1 MMNVRRWYIET
12 PLTVVLLVGMG
23 ALAVAEDTSEPQS
36 APVAKA
42 SKTEAATF
50 SIDPVHSMALFR
62 VRHGV
67 SMFWGRF
74 NKVTGTITYVPD
86 SASGLELEVTIAIDS
101 VDSSSEK
108 LDGHLKSEDFFY
120 AEKYPNATFK
130 SKTAR
135 KTSDNIYEVSGD
147 FTMRGVTRPLTV
159 TVEWLGT
166 SESPRGTTCGLET
179 SFTVKRSD
187 FGINYGL
194 STGMLGDL
202 TRITVAMEGK
212 QSEGGAQGRG
222 GGGRS
227 RFLSRFDT
235 NGDGKLQKSEVPER
249 MKERFDELDT
259 NGDGALDAAE
269 AAAMRGGRRSGRSQG
284 RSVQSNSDGTN

>member
-1 MMNVRRWYIET
+1 MSS
-12 PLTVVLLVGMG
+12 G
-23 ALAVAEDTSEPQS
+23 
-36 APVAKA
+36 
-42 SKTEAATF
+42 
-50 SIDPVHSMALFR
+50 
-62 VRHGV
+62 
-67 SMFWGRF
+67 
-74 NKVTGTITYVPD
+74 
-86 SASGLELEVTIAIDS
+86 ASGLELDVTIAIDS

-108 LDGHLKSEDFFY
+108 LDGHLKSEDFFHT
-120 AEKYPNATFK
+120 EKYPNATFK

-166 SESPRGTTCGLET
+166 SGSPRGTTCGLET

-212 QSEGGAQGRG
+212 QSGGGAPSRG
-222 GGGRS
+222 GGGMS

-235 NGDGKLQKSEVPER
+235 NGDGKLQKSEAPER

-269 AAAMRGGRRSGRSQG
+269 AAAMRGGRRPGPGQG
-284 RSVQSNSDGTN
+284 RSVQSSSDGTN